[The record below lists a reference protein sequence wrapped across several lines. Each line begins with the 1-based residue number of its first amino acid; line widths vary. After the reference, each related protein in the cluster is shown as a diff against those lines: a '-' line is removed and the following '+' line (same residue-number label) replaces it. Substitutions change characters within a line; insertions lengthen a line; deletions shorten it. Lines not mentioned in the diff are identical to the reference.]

1 MGLWLLSLGSSLFCH
16 CSCHRR
22 VLSFLRGYSPFLR
35 GVSSHSLL
43 RLVLGPLPSR
53 GHRLLHGCTLPHRY
67 ASFICGV
74 LGRPSLRLMELRG
87 SRLPSLASSGL
98 VCLSCVCLV
107 AVAPR
112 GYVSFFRGS
121 SSHFLLGFVLGLTS
135 SLLELRGFRLPS
147 LASSGLVCLTCGCFV
162 AVAPRGHSS
171 FFRGSSS
178 HYLLGFVLGLSSPR
192 GHFLLHGCALPHR
205 YASSFCGSLGRL
217 SSRGHWVFHGSASS
231 PRRHASFLCGMHGR
245 TFTRLVPRP
254 SSSRG
259 NGFLHGCTL
268 CIAMA
273 AWVRGYG

>member
-1 MGLWLLSLGSSLFCH
+1 MGLWLLLLGSSLFCH

-135 SLLELRGFRLPS
+135 PLLELRGFRLPS
-147 LASSGLVCLTCGCFV
+147 LASSRSLCLTCGCFV

-171 FFRGSSS
+171 FFRGS
-178 HYLLGFVLGLSSPR
+178 LL
-192 GHFLLHGCALPHR
+192 
-205 YASSFCGSLGRL
+205 
-217 SSRGHWVFHGSASS
+217 S
-231 PRRHASFLCGMHGR
+231 PRRHASFLCGTSGL
-245 TFTRLVPRP
+245 TFTRLVAWP

-259 NGFLHGCTL
+259 NGLLQCAGALRRHGCRGATRMVWIGRWTAQL
-268 CIAMA
+268 ALEPN
-273 AWVRGYG
+273 GYGWR